1 MSDNNN
7 FFETLYIRNPHL
19 FRKLYRGKF
28 NEIKKEI
35 EEKEKKEIEHIEDI
49 EKTAEILRDI
59 KTTTSSGKGKTKKK
73 KKRKNKKV
81 DLILQKI
88 FLILMEI
95 L

>member
-1 MSDNNN
+1 
-7 FFETLYIRNPHL
+7 
-19 FRKLYRGKF
+19 
-28 NEIKKEI
+28 
-35 EEKEKKEIEHIEDI
+35 
-49 EKTAEILRDI
+49 EILRDI